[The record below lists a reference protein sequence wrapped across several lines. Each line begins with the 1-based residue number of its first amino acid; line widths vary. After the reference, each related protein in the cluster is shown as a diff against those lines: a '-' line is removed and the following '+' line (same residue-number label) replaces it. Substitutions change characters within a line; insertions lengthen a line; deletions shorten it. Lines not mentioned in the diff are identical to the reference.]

1 MGRLTIAGLIAAVTL
16 GTFVVVASAQPTP
29 PPPSNFWPPLDK
41 TKKAPVAEW
50 YSDIPWNSKAKST
63 RGEHLVFA
71 VLRLMTRPI
80 STGPPPPASTNAS
93 PGTGRRP
100 RSPATRRRPQRNE
113 GAEAPLTTAGCPQLA
128 KADAASAAYPSVNP
142 SKPAWIG
149 PTLFWRPPSVPG
161 SGFASLTGA
170 AARLRSSRSR
180 SHDAGH
186 PGSLTRSVFLQ
197 LLINARE
204 LPTRS

>member
-1 MGRLTIAGLIAAVTL
+1 MRRVGGSGAVHAGR
-16 GTFVVVASAQPTP
+16 
-29 PPPSNFWPPLDK
+29 
-41 TKKAPVAEW
+41 AP
-50 YSDIPWNSKAKST
+50 
-63 RGEHLVFA
+63 GVFA

-128 KADAASAAYPSVNP
+128 KADAASAACPSVNP
-142 SKPAWIG
+142 PKPAWIG

-161 SGFASLTGA
+161 SGSFRSPEPLRVSALRGHDPMTRVTPKLFNSLGFPAASYQRTGTA
-170 AARLRSSRSR
+170 NPKL
-180 SHDAGH
+180 SHWCRKRDSNPRPH
-186 PGSLTRSVFLQ
+186 HY
-197 LLINARE
+197 E
-204 LPTRS
+204 

>member
-1 MGRLTIAGLIAAVTL
+1 MRRVGGSGAVHAGR
-16 GTFVVVASAQPTP
+16 
-29 PPPSNFWPPLDK
+29 
-41 TKKAPVAEW
+41 AP
-50 YSDIPWNSKAKST
+50 
-63 RGEHLVFA
+63 GVFA

-80 STGPPPPASTNAS
+80 STGPPPPASSTGGQTPAS
-93 PGTGRRP
+93 PGTG
-100 RSPATRRRPQRNE
+100 RRPQRNE
-113 GAEAPLTTAGCPQLA
+113 GAEAPLATAGCPQLA

-142 SKPAWIG
+142 PKPAWIG

-186 PGSLTRSVFLQ
+186 PSSLTRSVFLQ